1 MQHQRLLR
9 TAGILLVVVLAVIIL
24 KFGKPFLVPLAFAG
38 ILAMLLLPVCSW
50 LQSKGVNKA
59 IATVLSIL
67 LMVGLFAGVIAFLGW
82 QISDLAEDAGKV
94 KQQATEKYQQVQQYI
109 SDQLGVSPEK
119 QKQML
124 KQQQK
129 SSQGASGFVSGFI
142 GGLGGMV
149 TNGLLVLVY
158 IFLFLHF
165 REHLQR
171 FVIRL
176 VPDQEENTAEKVI
189 DDIQQVAQKYLS
201 GLSQMI
207 VALWIMYG
215 IGFSL
220 VGVKHALFFAVL
232 CGMLEIIPFVG
243 NLVGNL
249 LTIVMAVSQGG
260 ETNMIIGILIVYGL
274 IQFIQSYIL
283 EPLVVGAEVN
293 INPLF
298 TIVGLVA
305 GELVWGIPGMVLAI
319 PLLGMA
325 KIVFDHVEPLK
336 PFGELIGE
344 EKKKPNKLKKKMIE
358 IIDNFK
364 KRFTNSS
371 KQTRTRKSKD
381 R

>member
-9 TAGILLVVVLAVIIL
+9 TAGILLILVLAVIIL
-24 KFGKPFLVPLAFAG
+24 KFGKPFLVPLAFGG

-50 LQSKGVNKA
+50 LQRKGVNKA
-59 IATVLSIL
+59 VATVLSIL
-67 LMVGLFAGVIAFLGW
+67 LLVGFFAGVIAFLGW

-94 KQQATEKYQQVQQYI
+94 KQQATEKYQQIQQYI
-109 SDQLGVSPEK
+109 SEQLGVSPEK
-119 QKQML
+119 QKEMM
-124 KQQQK
+124 KEQQK
-129 SSQGASGFVSGFI
+129 SSGGKSGLVSGFI
-142 GGLGGMV
+142 SGLGGMM

-158 IFLFLHF
+158 IFLFLYF

-176 VPDQEENTAEKVI
+176 VPHQEKDEAVKVV
-189 DDIQQVAQKYLS
+189 DNIQQVAQNYLS

-207 VALWIMYG
+207 VGLWIMYG
-215 IGFSL
+215 IAFTII
-220 VGVKHALFFAVL
+220 GVKHALFFAVL

-260 ETNMIIGILIVYGL
+260 DTNMIIGILATYGL

-319 PLLGMA
+319 PLIGMT
-325 KIVFDHVEPLK
+325 KIIFDHIEPLK

-344 EKKKPNKLKKKMIE
+344 EKRKPNKLKKKTTE
-358 IIDNFK
+358 IVEKFK
-364 KRFTNSS
+364 KGFSKNS
-371 KQTRTRKSKD
+371 KRTRTRKSAEA
-381 R
+381 

>member
-119 QKQML
+119 QKEMV
-124 KQQQK
+124 KEQQK
-129 SSQGASGFVSGFI
+129 SSGGKSGFVSGFI

-158 IFLFLHF
+158 IFLFLYF

-176 VPDQEENTAEKVI
+176 VPHQEKGEAVKVV
-189 DDIQQVAQKYLS
+189 DNIQQVAQKYLS

-207 VALWIMYG
+207 VGLWIMYG
-215 IGFSL
+215 IAFTII
-220 VGVKHALFFAVL
+220 GVKNALFFAVL

-249 LTIVMAVSQGG
+249 LTIAMAITQGG
-260 ETNMIIGILIVYGL
+260 GTNMIIGILVTYGL

-319 PLLGMA
+319 PLLGMT
-325 KIVFDHVEPLK
+325 KIIFDHIEPLK

-344 EKKKPNKLKKKMIE
+344 EKRKPNKLKKKTTE
-358 IIDNFK
+358 IVEKFK
-364 KRFTNSS
+364 KRFSKNS
-371 KQTRTRKSKD
+371 KRAKTRKPVEV
-381 R
+381 